1 MPEENVTTKFKVDI
15 SDLKKNI
22 TEANRQVKQ
31 YRAELA
37 NASAGMKKGEETADT
52 LTKKI
57 EAQSKIVAAEQAKLQ
72 ALKDELAR
80 YETTLQKG
88 EKTVAELTKKH
99 EDAAKALGEDS
110 EEAKLLAKQLK
121 EAQEAQERNAK
132 AADDLR
138 LKIVQQDTAVKN
150 AEGKVRDFSEALGDL
165 QEAEKKSAEAAQA
178 QAKADQALTNVVKAQ
193 ETELKKLK
201 QEYTDTAAAQGKDS
215 AEAKQ
220 LAAQISALSG
230 ELKANQTQLDNAEKS
245 ADSFDQS
252 MEKAGKSVDD
262 TDGKLEKTTSGGLK
276 AFTVALGNLASAAI
290 TAAIKKLGEMA
301 KAAADAFEQFDE
313 GRSNLI
319 KSTGATGAAAD
330 ELTKVYADTA
340 KSVTGDLGDIG
351 SAIGEINTRFGFTG
365 DALQN
370 AAQDFIKFADV
381 TGTDAVNAVQLVSR
395 AMGDAGIDAE
405 NYAEVLDQLA
415 AASQASGI
423 SVDKLTEY
431 LTKYGAPM
439 RSLGFDTQESI
450 SIFSQWEKAGVNTE
464 TAFSGMKTAIS
475 NWSSEGKDAKKEFQ
489 KTLEEI
495 SKTPDIA
502 SATTKA
508 IEVFG
513 KKAGPDLADAIKG
526 GRFEYSAFLDIV
538 KNSSGTVQQTYEE
551 AQSGIDKIKLA
562 MQGLS
567 VTVGEAAGKV
577 VEEFAPK
584 IENIIQL
591 FQGVLTGEDDAQ
603 ETLADAVAEFIGG
616 VIDKAL
622 QALPSFTGTIVR
634 TIIMLT
640 RSLASVAPDIV
651 KGLAGVIKTVLL
663 GLSGL
668 LPDLMQTVTDA
679 LPDVMDALF
688 DAVPDIVKAVTGL
701 AESVAA
707 KLPQIIKKLV
717 EYIPA
722 LVQGIADLLTEQ
734 TPILIQSVINIFN
747 GLVQALPSIMQALVD
762 TLPGLFKTLTDFM
775 ADNAPMLL
783 DAVIQLMQAL
793 VIAAPEIARAI
804 YPMIPQIAD
813 TLVAALFDYFP
824 VWLDTMKTMFR
835 MLADAIP
842 GLWESVKSAADDI
855 FQSWKTNI
863 FDRARDA
870 FSEILAPLA
879 KWMADAWLG
888 IEDAFVKIGEFI
900 KGVWQEAVQ
909 NTENTIDKIVRFF
922 TGMWGRIKKTF
933 TNLGTKIGDA
943 LGGAMKTAL
952 NTALEFIEDK
962 LNTIPNI
969 INGAIDT
976 LNKLPGVDIQPMS
989 TISLPRL
996 AKGAVIDKAT
1006 LAQIGENGKEA
1017 VIPLEKNKAGLR
1029 EIAKLL
1035 REEMANLQVN
1045 APTTNITNAG
1055 KTTNIQFTQNNTSP
1069 KALSLYD
1076 QWRQTQNALEF
1087 MKLQLQGG

>member
-37 NASAGMKKGEETADT
+37 NASAGMKKGEETADS

-80 YETTLQKG
+80 YEATLQKG
-88 EKTVAELTKKH
+88 EKTVAGLTKKH
-99 EDAAKALGEDS
+99 EDAAKAFGEDS

-150 AEGKVRDFSEALGDL
+150 AEGKVRDFSEALDDL
-165 QEAEKKSAEAAQA
+165 QKAENQSSDESEKLAKSI
-178 QAKADQALTNVVKAQ
+178 KD
-193 ETELKKLK
+193 
-201 QEYTDTAAAQGKDS
+201 TDDES
-215 AEAKQ
+215 
-220 LAAQISALSG
+220 
-230 ELKANQTQLDNAEKS
+230 
-245 ADSFDQS
+245 
-252 MEKAGKSVDD
+252 EKASK
-262 TDGKLEKTTSGGLK
+262 GGIQSLS
-276 AFTVALGNLASAAI
+276 VALGNLASTAI
-290 TAAIKKLGEMA
+290 TAVIKKLGEMA
-301 KAAADAFEQFDE
+301 KAAADAFEQFGE

-319 KSTGATGAAAD
+319 KATGAAGAAAD

-351 SAIGEINTRFGFTG
+351 SAIGEVNTRFGFTG

-370 AAQDFIKFADV
+370 ATQDFIKFADV

-405 NYAEVLDQLA
+405 NYADVLDQLA
-415 AASQASGI
+415 VASQASGI

-464 TAFSGMKTAIS
+464 TAFSGMKNAIS
-475 NWSSEGKDAKKEFQ
+475 KWSSEGKDAKKEFQ

-538 KNSSGTVQQTYEE
+538 KNSSGTVQQTYDE
-551 AQSGIDKIKLA
+551 AQSGMDKIKLA
-562 MQGLS
+562 AQGLS
-567 VTVGEAAGKV
+567 VTVGEATGKIV
-577 VEEFAPK
+577 DEFAPK

-591 FQGVLTGEDDAQ
+591 FQGVLTGQDDAQ
-603 ETLADAVAEFIGG
+603 ETLVDAVAEFISG

-634 TIIMLT
+634 TVIMLT

-651 KGLAGVIKTVLL
+651 KALAGVMKTVLL

-688 DAVPDIVKAVTGL
+688 DAAPDIFKAVTGL
-701 AESVAA
+701 AERVAA

-734 TPILIQSVINIFN
+734 TPVIIKAVIDIFT
-747 GLVQALPSIMQALVD
+747 GLVQALPGIVQALVD
-762 TLPGLFKTLTDFM
+762 ALPSLIQTVTDFI
-775 ADNAPMLL
+775 ANNAPMLL
-783 DAVIQLMQAL
+783 DAVLKL
-793 VIAAPEIARAI
+793 VQGLVQAAPEIARAI
-804 YPMIPQIAD
+804 YPMIPQIMDA
-813 TLVAALFDYFP
+813 LVEGFMDFIP
-824 VWLDTMKTMFR
+824 VWIGTAKTMFG
-835 MLADAIP
+835 MLADALP
-842 GLWESVKSAADDI
+842 GLWESVKSAANDI
-855 FQSWKTNI
+855 FQNWKENI

-870 FSEILAPLA
+870 FGEI
-879 KWMADAWLG
+879 WDAVKDKVSPVG
-888 IEDAFVKIGEFI
+888 KKIGEAVSTAF
-900 KGVWQEAVQ
+900 KGAV
-909 NTENTIDKIVRFF
+909 NSVLDTIEER
-922 TGMWGRIKKTF
+922 
-933 TNLGTKIGDA
+933 
-943 LGGAMKTAL
+943 L
-952 NTALEFIEDK
+952 NA
-962 LNTIPNI
+962 IPNAV
-969 INGAIDT
+969 NGAIDT
-976 LNKLPGVDIQPMS
+976 LNKLPGVSLAPMDS
-989 TISLPRL
+989 ITLPRL
-996 AKGAVIDKAT
+996 AQGAIIDEAMI
-1006 LAQIGENGKEA
+1006 AQIGENGKEA

-1029 EIAKLL
+1029 EIAGLL
-1035 REEMANLQVN
+1035 REELNGLHIN

-1055 KTTNIQFTQNNTSP
+1055 KTTNIQFTQNVSSP

>member
-1 MPEENVTTKFKVDI
+1 
-15 SDLKKNI
+15 
-22 TEANRQVKQ
+22 
-31 YRAELA
+31 
-37 NASAGMKKGEETADT
+37 
-52 LTKKI
+52 
-57 EAQSKIVAAEQAKLQ
+57 
-72 ALKDELAR
+72 
-80 YETTLQKG
+80 
-88 EKTVAELTKKH
+88 
-99 EDAAKALGEDS
+99 
-110 EEAKLLAKQLK
+110 
-121 EAQEAQERNAK
+121 
-132 AADDLR
+132 
-138 LKIVQQDTAVKN
+138 
-150 AEGKVRDFSEALGDL
+150 EGKVRDFSEALDDL
-165 QEAEKKSAEAAQA
+165 QKAENQSSDESEKLAKSI
-178 QAKADQALTNVVKAQ
+178 KD
-193 ETELKKLK
+193 
-201 QEYTDTAAAQGKDS
+201 TDDES
-215 AEAKQ
+215 
-220 LAAQISALSG
+220 
-230 ELKANQTQLDNAEKS
+230 
-245 ADSFDQS
+245 
-252 MEKAGKSVDD
+252 EKASK
-262 TDGKLEKTTSGGLK
+262 GGIQSLS
-276 AFTVALGNLASAAI
+276 VALGNLASTAI
-290 TAAIKKLGEMA
+290 TAVIKKLGEMA

-319 KSTGATGAAAD
+319 KATGATGAAAD

-351 SAIGEINTRFGFTG
+351 SAIGEVNTRFGFTG

-405 NYAEVLDQLA
+405 KYADVLDQLA

-526 GRFEYSAFLDIV
+526 GRFEYSSFLDIV

-562 MQGLS
+562 AQGLS

-603 ETLADAVAEFIGG
+603 EALADAVAEFIGG

-651 KGLAGVIKTVLL
+651 KALAGVIKTVLL

-668 LPDLMQTVTDA
+668 LPDLMQTITDV

-688 DAVPDIVKAVTGL
+688 EAAPDIVKAVTGL

-734 TPILIQSVINIFN
+734 TPVIIKAVIDIFT
-747 GLVQALPSIMQALVD
+747 GLVQALPGIVQALVD
-762 TLPGLFKTLTDFM
+762 VLPSLIQTVTDFI
-775 ADNAPMLL
+775 AANAPMIL
-783 DAVIQLMQAL
+783 DAILQLVQAL
-793 VIAAPEIARAI
+793 IQAAPEIANAI

-813 TLVAALFDYFP
+813 TLVTALFDYFP
-824 VWLDTMKTMFR
+824 VWLDTMKTMFG
-835 MLADAIP
+835 MLADALP
-842 GLWESVKSAADDI
+842 GLWQSVKDSAAKI
-855 FQSWKTNI
+855 FESWKTNI

-870 FSEILAPLA
+870 FGEI
-879 KWMADAWLG
+879 WDH
-888 IEDAFVKIGEFI
+888 I
-900 KGVWQEAVQ
+900 K
-909 NTENTIDKIVRFF
+909 DKV
-922 TGMWGRIKKTF
+922 TPVGK
-933 TNLGTKIGDA
+933 KIGDA
-943 LGGAMKTAL
+943 VGGAFKGAVNAVLDHIEERL
-952 NTALEFIEDK
+952 NA
-962 LNTIPNI
+962 IPNAV
-969 INGAIDT
+969 NGAIDT
-976 LNKLPGVDIQPMS
+976 LNKLPGVSISPMD
-989 TISLPRL
+989 TINLPRL
-996 AKGAVIDKAT
+996 AKGGIIDKAT

-1029 EIAKLL
+1029 EIARLL
-1035 REEMANLQVN
+1035 REELNGLHLN
-1045 APTTNITNAG
+1045 ATTTNITNAG
-1055 KTTNIQFTQNNTSP
+1055 KTTNIQLTQNVSSP

>member
-37 NASAGMKKGEETADT
+37 NASAGMKKGEETADS

-88 EKTVAELTKKH
+88 EKTIAELTKKH
-99 EDAAKALGEDS
+99 EDAAKAFGEDS

-150 AEGKVRDFSEALGDL
+150 AEGKVRDFSEALDDL
-165 QEAEKKSAEAAQA
+165 QKAENQSSDESEKLAKSI
-178 QAKADQALTNVVKAQ
+178 KD
-193 ETELKKLK
+193 
-201 QEYTDTAAAQGKDS
+201 TDDES
-215 AEAKQ
+215 
-220 LAAQISALSG
+220 
-230 ELKANQTQLDNAEKS
+230 
-245 ADSFDQS
+245 
-252 MEKAGKSVDD
+252 EKASK
-262 TDGKLEKTTSGGLK
+262 GGIQSLS
-276 AFTVALGNLASAAI
+276 VALGNLASTAI
-290 TAAIKKLGEMA
+290 TAVIKKLGEMA

-319 KSTGATGAAAD
+319 KATGATGAAAD

-351 SAIGEINTRFGFTG
+351 SAIGEVNTRFGFTG

-405 NYAEVLDQLA
+405 NYADLLDQLA

-464 TAFSGMKTAIS
+464 IAFSGMKTAIS

-526 GRFEYSAFLDIV
+526 GRFEYSSFLDIV

-562 MQGLS
+562 AQGLS

-584 IENIIQL
+584 IENIIQI

-603 ETLADAVAEFIGG
+603 EALADAVAEFIGG

-651 KGLAGVIKTVLL
+651 KALAGVIKTVLL

-668 LPDLMQTVTDA
+668 LPDLMQTITDV

-688 DAVPDIVKAVTGL
+688 EAAPDIVKAVTGL
-701 AESVAA
+701 AERVAA

-734 TPILIQSVINIFN
+734 TPVIIKAVIDIFT
-747 GLVQALPSIMQALVD
+747 GLVQALPGIVQALVD
-762 TLPGLFKTLTDFM
+762 VLPSLIQTVTDFI

-783 DAVIQLMQAL
+783 NAVIQLVQAL
-793 VIAAPEIARAI
+793 IQAAPEIARAI
-804 YPMIPQIAD
+804 YPMIPQIMD
-813 TLVAALFDYFP
+813 VLVEGVMNFIP
-824 VWLDTMKTMFR
+824 VWLDTAKTMFG
-835 MLADAIP
+835 MLADALP
-842 GLWESVKSAADDI
+842 GLWQSVKDSAAEI
-855 FQSWKTNI
+855 FASWKTNL

-870 FSEILAPLA
+870 FGEI
-879 KWMADAWLG
+879 WDA
-888 IEDAFVKIGEFI
+888 VKEKVSPIGE
-900 KGVWQEAVQ
+900 
-909 NTENTIDKIVRFF
+909 
-922 TGMWGRIKKTF
+922 
-933 TNLGTKIGDA
+933 KIGDA
-943 LGGAMKTAL
+943 IGSAFKSTINAVLDHIEERL
-952 NTALEFIEDK
+952 NS
-962 LNTIPNI
+962 IPEA
-969 INGAIDT
+969 INSVLDT
-976 LNKLPGVDIQPMS
+976 LNKVPGVSISKLD
-989 TISLPRL
+989 TITLPRL
-996 AKGAVIDKAT
+996 AKGGIVDRST
-1006 LAQIGENGKEA
+1006 LAQIGESGREA
-1017 VIPLEKNKAGLR
+1017 IIPLERNKAGLR
-1029 EIAKLL
+1029 EIARLL
-1035 REEMANLQVN
+1035 RDEMTGLSVN

-1055 KTTNIQFTQNNTSP
+1055 KTTNIQFTQNVSSP
-1069 KALSLYD
+1069 KALSTYEI
-1076 QWRQTQNALEF
+1076 WRQSKNMATLI
-1087 MKLQLQGG
+1087 KLQLQGV